1 MYIICINTCSDRH
14 NMTDKEHRQLK
25 NQLRSLQKL
34 GLPADKSILDL
45 LSKTLS
51 ENKRLTNKK
60 NLSII

>member
-1 MYIICINTCSDRH
+1 
-14 NMTDKEHRQLK
+14 MTDKEHRQLK